1 MKHAGKARQAALKMI
16 LWTLTALLVLIVGGA
31 LAAAIGSL
39 ITAAAMILT
48 GLWILFALFVF
59 AFFRDPH
66 AAVPTGPEVIVSPA
80 HGTVD
85 VIDETDEPE
94 FMGGACR
101 RVSIF
106 LSVLDVHVQNSPAT
120 GKIAFLKHSPGQFLN
135 AMRTDCS
142 LHNENVLVGFASS
155 ELAGEKLAVRLIAG
169 LLARRIVPWITLGE
183 TVNRGDRMSLIQF
196 GSRVELCLP
205 LSAQIQV
212 RLGDKVKGGETVVAT
227 RKLSG

>member
-16 LWTLTALLVLIVGGA
+16 LWTLVLLLVFLGGGA
-31 LAAAIGSL
+31 VAAVLGSI
-39 ITAAAMILT
+39 ITAGALILV
-48 GLWILFALFVF
+48 GLWMLCALFVLS
-59 AFFRDPH
+59 FFRDPP
-66 AAVPTGPEVIVSPA
+66 ADVPSAPEAIVSPA

-85 VIDETDEPE
+85 VIDETAEPE
-94 FMGGACR
+94 FMGGSCR
-101 RVSIF
+101 RISIF
-106 LSVLDVHVQNSPAT
+106 LSLLDVHVQNAPVA
-120 GKIAFLKHSPGQFLN
+120 GRIAFLKHSPGQFLN

-142 LHNENVLVGFASS
+142 LHNENVLVGFESS
-155 ELAGEKLAVRLIAG
+155 EQAGEKLAVRLIAG

-183 TVNRGDRMSLIQF
+183 TVSRGERMSLIQF

-205 LSAQIQV
+205 LSAQIQI

>member
-1 MKHAGKARQAALKMI
+1 MKHAGKARQAALKII
-16 LWTLTALLVLIVGGA
+16 LWTLMALLVLIVGGA
-31 LAAAIGSL
+31 VAVAIGSL
-39 ITAAAMILT
+39 ITAAAVSLT

-59 AFFRDPH
+59 AFFRDPK
-66 AAVPTGPEVIVSPA
+66 AAVPAGPEVIVSPA

-85 VIDETDEPE
+85 VIDETAEPE

-101 RVSIF
+101 RMSIF
-106 LSVLDVHVQNSPAT
+106 LSILDVHVQHTPVA

-155 ELAGEKLAVRLIAG
+155 EQAGEKLAVRLIAG

-183 TVNRGDRMSLIQF
+183 TVNRGERISLIQF

-212 RLGDKVKGGETVVAT
+212 RLGDRVKGGETVVAT
-227 RKLSG
+227 RKISG

>member
-1 MKHAGKARQAALKMI
+1 
-16 LWTLTALLVLIVGGA
+16 
-31 LAAAIGSL
+31 
-39 ITAAAMILT
+39 
-48 GLWILFALFVF
+48 
-59 AFFRDPH
+59 
-66 AAVPTGPEVIVSPA
+66 
-80 HGTVD
+80 
-85 VIDETDEPE
+85 
-94 FMGGACR
+94 
-101 RVSIF
+101 
-106 LSVLDVHVQNSPAT
+106 
-120 GKIAFLKHSPGQFLN
+120 
-135 AMRTDCS
+135 MRTDCS
-142 LHNENVLVGFASS
+142 LHNENVLVGFESS